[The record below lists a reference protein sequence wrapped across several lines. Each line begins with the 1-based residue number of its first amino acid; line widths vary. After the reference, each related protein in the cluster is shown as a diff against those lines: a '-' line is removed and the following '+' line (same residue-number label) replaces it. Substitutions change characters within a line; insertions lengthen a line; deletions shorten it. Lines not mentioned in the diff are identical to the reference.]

1 MWCAPLHQ
9 WRLEPLGNA
18 AEMIRE
24 AERYVKKYIDLGG
37 VRMGYVD
44 VGQGAPVVFL
54 HGHPMSSYLW
64 RNVIPQVENWG
75 RCIAPDLMG
84 MGDSDKL
91 APSAAGGY
99 GFAQQQ
105 HYLDLF
111 FEALDLTD
119 GVALVVHG
127 WGSALG
133 FDWANRHR
141 NAVRGIA
148 HMEAVVAAPRMAELD
163 TSLRDIFA
171 TLRSAAG
178 ADLVLE
184 KNYPIEAL
192 LPQMIIRDLTAAE
205 MAVYR
210 RPYLTPGESRRPI
223 LDWLSEIPFDG
234 EPAAMDKVIKGYM
247 KWLPRSPIAK
257 LFVNAEP
264 GMIGSVG
271 ENRALCRSF
280 VNQCEITVAGK
291 HYLQE
296 DSPEDIGQAI
306 ADWLRIMV

>member
-1 MWCAPLHQ
+1 
-9 WRLEPLGNA
+9 
-18 AEMIRE
+18 MIRE
-24 AERYVKKYIDLGG
+24 AERYMKKYVDLGG

-44 VGQGAPVVFL
+44 VGQGEPVVFL
-54 HGHPMSSYLW
+54 HGNPASSYLW
-64 RNVIPQVENWG
+64 RNVIPHVENWR

-91 APSAAGGY
+91 AQSAPGRY
-99 GFAQQQ
+99 GFAQQR
-105 HYLDLF
+105 HILDGF
-111 FEALDLTD
+111 FEALDLTR
-119 GVALVVHG
+119 GVTLVVHG

-141 NAVRGIA
+141 DAVKGIA
-148 HMEAVVAAPRMAELD
+148 YMEAIVASPRMAELD
-163 TSLRDIFA
+163 APLADLFA
-171 TLRSAAG
+171 ALRSPAG
-178 ADLVLE
+178 ETLVLE
-184 KNYPIEAL
+184 DNYLVEEF
-192 LPQMIIRDLTAAE
+192 LPRMVIRDLTEAE

-210 RPYLTPGESRRPI
+210 RPYPTAGDSRRPI
-223 LDWLSEIPFDG
+223 LDWLNEFPFDG
-234 EPAAMDKVIKGYM
+234 EPAAIDGIIKGYM

-264 GMIGSVG
+264 GMIGAMG

-280 VNQCEITVAGK
+280 VNQSEVTVAGK

-306 ADWLRIMV
+306 ADWLVIMG